1 MTQAVRIRNI
11 DHRFL
16 GIEPAW
22 PSSAPDVAI
31 AARGPKPDLFG
42 STKRKSNRSHRRS
55 ACRTIWTVLNEN
67 SFGTSEL
74 AEVWSNTPMATAFS
88 STRRHAVAAS
98 TKSGPSNAGRGLSGR
113 PIWKAQASG
122 GRRPNHVQAA
132 TKASSIRLSRSIG
145 SKITE
150 QVPRVASCRVASCRV
165 ASCPVASCR
174 ETGNDSTKKPPC
186 GGPFVQTNPKNRS
199 VRNRLGGRKCSKTL

>member
-11 DHRFL
+11 VHRFL

-31 AARGPKPDLFG
+31 AALGPKPDLYG
-42 STKRKSNRSHRRS
+42 STKRKSNRSHKRS

-74 AEVWSNTPMATAFS
+74 AEVWSSTPMATAFS
-88 STRRHAVAAS
+88 STRRHAAAAS
-98 TKSGPSNAGRGLSGR
+98 TKSGLSNAGPGPSGS

-122 GRRPNHVQAA
+122 VRRPNHVQAA
-132 TKASSIRLSRSIG
+132 TKASSIRLNRSIG
-145 SKITE
+145 SKSTE
-150 QVPRVASCRVASCRV
+150 QVPQRARFRGA
-165 ASCPVASCR
+165 
-174 ETGNDSTKKPPC
+174 GDDSTKKPPC
-186 GGPFVQTNPKNRS
+186 GGPFIQLNPTT
-199 VRNRLGGRKCSKTL
+199 GRFEID

>member
-11 DHRFL
+11 VHRFL

-98 TKSGPSNAGRGLSGR
+98 MKSGPSNAGRGLSGR

-122 GRRPNHVQAA
+122 GRQPNHVQAA

-150 QVPRVASCRVASCRV
+150 QVPRVASCR
-165 ASCPVASCR
+165 VASCR

>member
-11 DHRFL
+11 VHRFL
-16 GIEPAW
+16 GIELAW

-31 AARGPKPDLFG
+31 AALGPKPDLYG
-42 STKRKSNRSHRRS
+42 LTKRKSNRSHKRS
-55 ACRTIWTVLNEN
+55 ACRTIWNVLNGN

-98 TKSGPSNAGRGLSGR
+98 TKSGPSNAGRGPSGR

-122 GRRPNHVQAA
+122 GRQPNHVQAA
-132 TKASSIRLSRSIG
+132 TKASFIRSGRSSG

-150 QVPRVASCRVASCRV
+150 PVPQVASCRGMEGGTIQRKNPLAGVHSF
-165 ASCPVASCR
+165 
-174 ETGNDSTKKPPC
+174 KPILKI
-186 GGPFVQTNPKNRS
+186 GAFEID
-199 VRNRLGGRKCSKTL
+199 